1 MDDDDDVDGAT
12 GNEVD
17 DDGDG
22 ATGDDDETTT
32 TTTATTT
39 TTTKTGNEVLVPSN
53 QICHGESLSKLV
65 IHTIYRREEDDV
77 SYLNTPLK

>member
-1 MDDDDDVDGAT
+1 
-12 GNEVD
+12 
-17 DDGDG
+17 
-22 ATGDDDETTT
+22 
-32 TTTATTT
+32 
-39 TTTKTGNEVLVPSN
+39 VPSN